1 MKKKRKINI
10 PAAKFGLDKLN
21 GVMEAL
27 PSAITTMTNPFQK
40 STATTGGEAVVQSL
54 SDIGSGAASGAQLG
68 SAIGGPMGAGIGAA
82 AGAAIGLIGKSGEEA
97 EMTSFTDYDEGSLG
111 TGLIGAFT
119 NKKLRRER
127 TRITN
132 NAYGNRAAVQGTAN
146 LQSDWNETISA
157 EYGGMIPESFV
168 YADDGELINTPYGD
182 INKIPEKGRPTDSNL
197 LSLPEG
203 SRILSNT
210 LKVPG
215 TKKTFA
221 EMGEKL
227 MNKKK
232 SKYVDRYAENSQKL
246 NDMNNQIAYDNLFA
260 LQEEVKQK
268 RGIKPKTKQLVQAAQ
283 DGVVV
288 TNSRTGTFS
297 VGGKRYKLGETFNYK
312 GKQYQVTG
320 TNEAKPVNNDSVKTP
335 YENTFWSTYNPTVSW
350 SSTPKPN
357 LVSTLEPIDDDIE
370 IEPTTISRAKQV
382 SPKNTINKP
391 QVKQSSTVNIPQLA
405 PTLDEINPMY
415 MYDYEDR
422 PLTMAPTYRDT
433 IKPGISIDIKNP
445 ELNGKT
451 VENPGTNNSEKDLFD
466 LTGLISSIGQLA
478 PALSN
483 IFTSKPKAIEAN
495 YNPYSNAVLST
506 MRGRKYNIEPVL
518 RDIRRNRAI
527 NNYNVNQA
535 NTSTGANLAFALQ
548 SAINADKAIAD
559 VRAQESNINNQYLGE
574 YANAMNDL
582 GQQWV
587 NATNYAEDLNRKAQ
601 ANARNIRRQGISQL
615 SGILQN
621 RELMR
626 NQKNRDNA
634 MLALYEP
641 FLEAGFTTSD
651 LQNMLKY
658 IRRGGNNVG

>member
-21 GVMEAL
+21 GIVEAL
-27 PSAITTMTNPFQK
+27 PGAITTMTNPFQT

-54 SDIGSGAASGAQLG
+54 ADIGSGAASGAQLG
-68 SAIGGPMGAGIGAA
+68 MAIGGPMGAGIGAV
-82 AGAAIGLIGKSGEEA
+82 AGAATGLIGKKGSQA
-97 EMTSFTDYDEGSLG
+97 EMASFTDYDEGTLG

-119 NKKLRRER
+119 NKRLRKER
-127 TRITN
+127 RRIAN

-146 LQSDWNETISA
+146 LQSEWNETMSA
-157 EYGGMIPESFV
+157 EYGGMIPESLV
-168 YADDGELINTPYGD
+168 YADDGELIRTPYGD
-182 INKIPEKGRPTDSNL
+182 INKIPEKGKPTDSNL

-221 EMGEKL
+221 EMGNKL
-227 MNKKK
+227 INKRK
-232 SKYVDRYAENSQKL
+232 SKYTDRYAENSQKL
-246 NDMNNQIAYDNLFA
+246 NDMNSQMAYDELFT
-260 LQEEVKQK
+260 LQEEIKRK
-268 RGIKPKTKQLVQAAQ
+268 RGIKPKTKELVQAAQ
-283 DGVVV
+283 DGAQV
-288 TNSRTGTFS
+288 
-297 VGGKRYKLGETFNYK
+297 KRKLTPYSNYK
-312 GKQYQVTG
+312 VIGKDAYSDESMAPYMNNREWLLRNQSNPIAVKFLSDLNSGKFGNIGDNTLNWNDYSRLSIDGLEGPVHNATKIFQIPSDNNSGTVT
-320 TNEAKPVNNDSVKTP
+320 KTKIG
-335 YENTFWSTYNPTVSW
+335 
-350 SSTPKPN
+350 STPD
-357 LVSTLEPIDDDIE
+357 LVEPLDLVDDSELQDIFDSALT
-370 IEPTTISRAKQV
+370 PTISSKGA
-382 SPKNTINKP
+382 
-391 QVKQSSTVNIPQLA
+391 
-405 PTLDEINPMY
+405 
-415 MYDYEDR
+415 
-422 PLTMAPTYRDT
+422 DT
-433 IKPGISIDIKNP
+433 SGNDNGSIMSLIGSGLSGIASI
-445 ELNGKT
+445 
-451 VENPGTNNSEKDLFD
+451 V
-466 LTGLISSIGQLA
+466 

-495 YNPYSNAVLST
+495 YNPYSDAVLST
-506 MRGRKYNIEPVL
+506 MRRRRYDVEPAL

-548 SAINADKAIAD
+548 SAINTDKAIAD

-574 YANAMNDL
+574 YVNAMNDL

-587 NATNYAEDLNRKAQ
+587 NATNYAEDINRKAY

-634 MLALYEP
+634 MLALYKP

>member
-21 GVMEAL
+21 GIVEAL
-27 PSAITTMTNPFQK
+27 PGAITTMTNPFQT

-54 SDIGSGAASGAQLG
+54 ADIGSGAASGAQLG
-68 SAIGGPMGAGIGAA
+68 MAIGGPMGAGIGAV
-82 AGAAIGLIGKSGEEA
+82 AGAATGLIGKKGSQA
-97 EMTSFTDYDEGSLG
+97 EMASFTDYDEGTLG

-119 NKKLRRER
+119 NKRLRKER
-127 TRITN
+127 RRIAN

-146 LQSDWNETISA
+146 LQSEWNETMSA
-157 EYGGMIPESFV
+157 EYGGMIPESLV
-168 YADDGELINTPYGD
+168 YADDGELIRTPYGD
-182 INKIPEKGRPTDSNL
+182 INKIPEKGKPTDSNL

-221 EMGEKL
+221 EMGNKL
-227 MNKKK
+227 INKRK
-232 SKYVDRYAENSQKL
+232 SKYTDRYAENSQKL
-246 NDMNNQIAYDNLFA
+246 NDMNGQIAYDELFA
-260 LQEEVKQK
+260 LQEEVKRK
-268 RGIKPKTKQLVQAAQ
+268 RGIKPKTKELVQAAQ
-283 DGVVV
+283 TGDVVKSRNQNNEGLKPYSNYTEIGTDAYSNKNMEQYLKNRQWLLINQNDPIAKSFLQDLNSGKFGDIGGNVLDWEDYTRLSLDGKKGPVH
-288 TNSRTGTFS
+288 TGTQRFTIPEGS
-297 VGGKRYKLGETFNYK
+297 IPMNI
-312 GKQYQVTG
+312 
-320 TNEAKPVNNDSVKTP
+320 KTYSIP
-335 YENTFWSTYNPTVSW
+335 RDYIEPL
-350 SSTPKPN
+350 N
-357 LVSTLEPIDDDIE
+357 LVDDSELKDIFDE
-370 IEPTTISRAKQV
+370 ALT
-382 SPKNTINKP
+382 
-391 QVKQSSTVNIPQLA
+391 
-405 PTLDEINPMY
+405 PTLD
-415 MYDYEDR
+415 
-422 PLTMAPTYRDT
+422 
-433 IKPGISIDIKNP
+433 KSDIVDPKKYKR
-445 ELNGKT
+445 NGAKGMSAMD
-451 VENPGTNNSEKDLFD
+451 V
-466 LTGLISSIGQLA
+466 ISSGLSGIASIA

-483 IFTSKPKAIEAN
+483 IFTSDPKPTEAN
-495 YNPYSNAVLST
+495 YNPYANAILNT
-506 MRGRKYNIEPVL
+506 MGGRRYNIEPAL

-548 SAINADKAIAD
+548 SAINTDKAIAN

-587 NATNYAEDLNRKAQ
+587 NATNYAEDINRKAY

-626 NQKNRDNA
+626 NQRNRDNA
-634 MLALYEP
+634 MLTLYAP
-641 FLEAGFTTSD
+641 FLEAGFTQQD
-651 LQNMLKY
+651 INNMLKY

>member
-21 GVMEAL
+21 GIVEAL
-27 PSAITTMTNPFQK
+27 PGAITTMTNPFQT

-54 SDIGSGAASGAQLG
+54 ADIGSGAASGAQLG
-68 SAIGGPMGAGIGAA
+68 MAIGGPMGAGIGAV
-82 AGAAIGLIGKSGEEA
+82 AGAATGLIGKKGSQA
-97 EMTSFTDYDEGSLG
+97 EMASFTDYDEGTLG

-119 NKKLRRER
+119 NKRLRKER
-127 TRITN
+127 RRIAN

-146 LQSDWNETISA
+146 LQSEWNETMSA
-157 EYGGMIPESFV
+157 EYGGMIPESLV
-168 YADDGELINTPYGD
+168 YADDGELIRTPYGD
-182 INKIPEKGRPTDSNL
+182 INKIPEKGKPTDSNL

-221 EMGEKL
+221 EMGNKL
-227 MNKKK
+227 INKRK
-232 SKYVDRYAENSQKL
+232 SKYTDRYAENSQKL
-246 NDMNNQIAYDNLFA
+246 NDMNSQMAYDELFT
-260 LQEEVKQK
+260 LQEEIKRK
-268 RGIKPKTKQLVQAAQ
+268 RGIKPKTKELVQAAQ
-283 DGVVV
+283 DGAQV
-288 TNSRTGTFS
+288 
-297 VGGKRYKLGETFNYK
+297 KRKLTPYSNYK
-312 GKQYQVTG
+312 VIGKDAYSDESMAPYMNNREWLLRNQSNPIAVKFLSDLNSGKFGNIGGNTLNWNDYSRLSIDGLEGPVYNATKIFQIPSDNNSGTVT
-320 TNEAKPVNNDSVKTP
+320 KTKIG
-335 YENTFWSTYNPTVSW
+335 
-350 SSTPKPN
+350 STPD
-357 LVSTLEPIDDDIE
+357 LVEPLDLVDDSELQDIFDSALT
-370 IEPTTISRAKQV
+370 PTISSKGA
-382 SPKNTINKP
+382 
-391 QVKQSSTVNIPQLA
+391 
-405 PTLDEINPMY
+405 
-415 MYDYEDR
+415 
-422 PLTMAPTYRDT
+422 DT
-433 IKPGISIDIKNP
+433 SGNDNGSIMSLIGSGLSGIASI
-445 ELNGKT
+445 
-451 VENPGTNNSEKDLFD
+451 V
-466 LTGLISSIGQLA
+466 

-495 YNPYSNAVLST
+495 YNPYSDAVLST
-506 MRGRKYNIEPVL
+506 MRRRRYDVEPAL

-548 SAINADKAIAD
+548 SAINTDKAIAD

-574 YANAMNDL
+574 YVNAMNDL

-587 NATNYAEDLNRKAQ
+587 NATNYAEDINRKAY

-634 MLALYEP
+634 MLALYKP
-641 FLEAGFTTSD
+641 FLEAGFTASD